1 MPAVNDLILD
11 LIATA
16 RQATPE
22 EVADIVAHVA
32 QAPFA
37 TYLARVPNKLRR
49 LLAKRGMTLPAKLP
63 SLEIHLLKR
72 VHDER
77 QWPIGTTADQYVADL
92 HQAVSH
98 PDVQVWTYRYF
109 GQPFAG
115 FLAPS
120 HVQSSPKPEAYI
132 FVAYSPMHGTI
143 TTGYQASDAS
153 QVFDRGY
160 TDLLQH
166 Q

>member
-1 MPAVNDLILD
+1 MSDVDALILD
-11 LIATA
+11 LITTE

-37 TYLARVPNKLRR
+37 TYLARVPKRLRR
-49 LLAKRGMTLPAKLP
+49 LLAKRGIALPARLP
-63 SLEIHLLKR
+63 SLEVHLLKR
-72 VHDER
+72 IHDEQ
-77 QWPIGTTADQYVADL
+77 QWPIGTTADQYVTDL
-92 HQAVSH
+92 RQAVSH

-109 GQPFAG
+109 GQSFAG

-120 HVQSSPKPEAYI
+120 HVQGAPRPEAYI
-132 FVAYSPMHGTI
+132 FVAYSPLYGTI

-153 QVFDRGY
+153 QIFNEKY
-160 TDLLQH
+160 TELVQH